1 MVILTI
7 FMFSCVILLGF
18 LLLMG
23 HPRQNEPRCIYRLR
37 RHPSAI
43 PEYLAL
49 IGYGL
54 SRPKM
59 FLTGATHREKIR
71 DFPGDD
77 LIIKPFWQETR
88 AATIHVPVQYLWPW
102 IVQMGGSRGGYYW
115 WTPGEVFPEY
125 AQFVTNT
132 LTILPQFQNLKAG
145 DRLSDG
151 GPNVTDERGNWV
163 VKAILPNHYL
173 VLYAA
178 RQVSEG
184 NDFDQNQSKPKGIW
198 FTCSWVFLIEPMGDD
213 QSRLLVRV
221 KARGSPRCLIGILG
235 KGDTVAHN
243 SLFERVKTRAE
254 EYYQHDIQSLKSTG
268 TSLFQLD

>member
-1 MVILTI
+1 MAVLTI
-7 FMFSCVILLGF
+7 FVFVCAILLGF

-23 HPRQNEPRCIYRLR
+23 HPRQDEPRWIYRLR

-49 IGYGL
+49 VGYGL
-54 SRPKM
+54 SRPRM
-59 FLTGATHREKIR
+59 FCTGATRQEKIR
-71 DFPGDD
+71 EFPGDD

-88 AATIHVPVQYLWPW
+88 AATINVPVRYLWPW

-125 AQFVTNT
+125 AKFVINT
-132 LTILPQFQNLKAG
+132 FTILPQFQDLKEG

-151 GPNVTDERGNWV
+151 GPNVSEERGNWV
-163 VKAILPNHYL
+163 VKAIKPDHYL

-184 NDFDQNQSKPKGIW
+184 NDFDQKPLKPKGIW
-198 FTCSWVFLIEPMGDD
+198 FTCSWVFLIEPIGVD
-213 QSRLLVRV
+213 QTRLMVRV
-221 KARGSPRCLIGILG
+221 RAKGSPRYLIGILG
-235 KGDTVAHN
+235 KGDTVAHS

-254 EYYQHDIQSLKSTG
+254 QYYQHDLQNLKSIR
-268 TSLFQLD
+268 